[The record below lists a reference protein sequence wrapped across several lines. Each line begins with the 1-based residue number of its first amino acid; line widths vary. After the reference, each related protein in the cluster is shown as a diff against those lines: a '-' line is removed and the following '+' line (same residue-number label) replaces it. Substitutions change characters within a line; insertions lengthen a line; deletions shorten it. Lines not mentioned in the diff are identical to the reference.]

1 VIESSDPH
9 QIFQIGG
16 RLIRRPSPDVALIKW
31 FSAWGDFYKSCKFM
45 SGVMRSG
52 SDSSRVIPLLPWRLR
67 NCATMTALCRIV
79 LLTRFWRTRQT

>member
-1 VIESSDPH
+1 
-9 QIFQIGG
+9 
-16 RLIRRPSPDVALIKW
+16 
-31 FSAWGDFYKSCKFM
+31 M

-79 LLTRFWRTRQT
+79 LLTRFWRTRQTDLFREAATSWIAFGSCADDHFSISGW